1 MALTS
6 DKIKKMEKKLEAMY
20 KELSTPATKGQ
31 RRGTTPSKTPLSTDF
46 TGSGKNRKNLQ
57 AEFDKLAAQLK
68 KEKVSFG
75 KASKV
80 QEASD
85 SIAVSKK
92 RSPTDVMRQTGRR
105 REVLAGPKVKQSGAN
120 KPVAP
125 KKPAAAKKP
134 SGNSFAQAFKE
145 ARAKY
150 DAGTG
155 NTTFKF
161 NGSSY
166 SVAKPAELKAAGG
179 TYGKK
184 LNDMLKSKQRSS
196 ETDKQVTNKRGSNKE
211 GPRQKMLNRLER
223 EKTAKKSYGGG
234 MTKKTAR
241 RKSGGNMAGKP
252 KGVGCATR
260 GYGKAMK

>member
-1 MALTS
+1 MALRTEAQ
-6 DKIKKMEKKLEAMY
+6 IKKELKREYDFLNKLTKKAPP
-20 KELSTPATKGQ
+20 SSRATSASANIQQ
-31 RRGTTPSKTPLSTDF
+31 R
-46 TGSGKNRKNLQ
+46 
-57 AEFDKLAAQLK
+57 K
-68 KEKVSFG
+68 KEAQAKINSLSAELKALPKRG
-75 KASKV
+75 KAATTIAKQAAAASPKV
-80 QEASD
+80 PA
-85 SIAVSKK
+85 KT
-92 RSPTDVMRQTGRR
+92 SPTDVMRQVGRR
-105 REVLAGPKVKQSGAN
+105 REVLAGPKVKQSGAD

-125 KKPAAAKKP
+125 KKPVASEKP
-134 SGNSFAQAFKE
+134 SGSSFGQAFKE
-145 ARAKY
+145 ARAKF

-161 NGSSY
+161 NGSTY

-196 ETDKQVTNKRGSNKE
+196 ETDKQVTNKRGSKKE
-211 GPRQKMLNRLER
+211 GPRQKMINRLER
-223 EKTAKKSYGGG
+223 EKAAKKSYGGG

-241 RKSGGNMAGKP
+241 RKGGGNMAGKP